1 MRAAILDRDEQ
12 NTRYLSD
19 IIRQRYGDWNI
30 SAYATTFA
38 LATAVYDEW
47 KGDLELLIV
56 YAGEDCNIDL
66 AKDLQE
72 YFPHIRLIFYSGTT
86 DCAEKIFRAVPV
98 FFLTLPFQGSKVAEA
113 LERVRMG
120 CAEDVGRTLL
130 IQFRGQ
136 IQKIRFSAIS
146 YMESVGRKMLLY
158 TDSGAF
164 ETYMTVEEA
173 LDKLPPRFTQCHRSY
188 IINQDRIE
196 KYSVDGA
203 VLTNG
208 TLVPISRSFQKKI
221 REIIGGKK
229 QDRRREA
236 HKQEKKENSDAGN
249 LD

>member
-12 NTRYLSD
+12 NTKYLTD
-19 IIRQRYGDWNI
+19 LIRQRYRDWSI

-56 YAGEDCNIDL
+56 YAGEDSHIDL

-72 YFPHIRLIFYSGTT
+72 YFPHIRLIFYSETT
-86 DCAEKIFRAVPV
+86 ECAEKIFRAVPV
-98 FFLTLPFQGSKVAEA
+98 FFLTLPFQETKVTEA

-120 CAEDVGRTLL
+120 CAEDMGRTLL

-146 YMESVGRKMLLY
+146 YMESVGRKMFLY

-188 IINQDRIE
+188 IVNPDRIE
-196 KYSVDGA
+196 KYSMDGA

-208 TLVPISRSFQKKI
+208 MLVPISRSFQKKI
-221 REIIGGKK
+221 KEILGGEERKA
-229 QDRRREA
+229 E
-236 HKQEKKENSDAGN
+236 
-249 LD
+249 

>member
-1 MRAAILDRDEQ
+1 MRAAILDKDEQ
-12 NTRYLSD
+12 NIRYLSD
-19 IIRQRYGDWNI
+19 FIRQKYGDWNI

-66 AKDLQE
+66 AKDFQE

-98 FFLTLPFQGSKVAEA
+98 FFLTLPFQEEKVAEA
-113 LERVRMG
+113 LERVRVG
-120 CAEDVGRTLL
+120 CAEDVGRTIL
-130 IQFRGQ
+130 IQFKGQ

-188 IINQDRIE
+188 IINPDRIE
-196 KYSVDGA
+196 RFSLDGA

-208 TLVPISRSFQKKI
+208 TLVPISRSFQKKMK
-221 REIIGGKK
+221 EIVGGAKRK
-229 QDRRREA
+229 
-236 HKQEKKENSDAGN
+236 DA
-249 LD
+249 D